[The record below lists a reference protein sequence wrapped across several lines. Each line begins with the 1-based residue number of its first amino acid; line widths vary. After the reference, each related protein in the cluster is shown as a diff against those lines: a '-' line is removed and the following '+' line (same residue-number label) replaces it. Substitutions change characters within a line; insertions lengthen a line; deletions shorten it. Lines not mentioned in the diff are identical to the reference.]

1 MIKFNK
7 VIGLI
12 IILFNIY
19 IVWMYINLFYQY
31 HFTMIL
37 FSYKIPDLILFCLV
51 LIGLIGI
58 FIGNKVYTSKWS
70 IKKGILLDLGLI
82 AFAFII
88 GQLIN
93 F

>member
-1 MIKFNK
+1 MIKLNK

-12 IILFNIY
+12 VILFNIY
-19 IVWMYINLFYQY
+19 IIWMYINLFYQY

-51 LIGLIGI
+51 LIGIIGI
-58 FIGNKVYTSKWS
+58 FIGYKVYTSKWS
-70 IKKGILLDLGLI
+70 IKKSILLDLCLI

-88 GQLIN
+88 GQLAN
-93 F
+93 L